1 MKKLSQQI
9 IEKISDFEIESD
21 VSLPGFALEKDYFV
35 LEAITL
41 IQGLPPSPDFRL
53 VFCGGTCLSKA
64 YGILHRMSEDV
75 DFKIVPSELAPFIH
89 TEIIPIRITILPLSA
104 RSNFMYQQAQKV
116 SFK

>member
-41 IQGLPPSPDFRL
+41 IQGPYSSGFTLASKKACVIALTTASQTFGSASKGISDASTFDNLP
-53 VFCGGTCLSKA
+53 
-64 YGILHRMSEDV
+64 
-75 DFKIVPSELAPFIH
+75 
-89 TEIIPIRITILPLSA
+89 
-104 RSNFMYQQAQKV
+104 
-116 SFK
+116 

>member
-41 IQGLPPSPDFRL
+41 IQGLPPSPDF
-53 VFCGGTCLSKA
+53 
-64 YGILHRMSEDV
+64 
-75 DFKIVPSELAPFIH
+75 
-89 TEIIPIRITILPLSA
+89 
-104 RSNFMYQQAQKV
+104 
-116 SFK
+116 